1 MKEQEDDR
9 MDWNGRRVL
18 VTGAGKGIGRA
29 TAVMLAQREAKVVA
43 LSRSADDLAGLA
55 AEIACE
61 TISAD
66 LAEVGEIE
74 AAVGPA
80 LPVDLLVNCAGT
92 TALQSFVT
100 SDLSEFNRVMNVNSV
115 APMVL
120 SQIVV
125 RDWLARG
132 IKGAIVNVS
141 SDAARRGVVNHTA
154 YCASKAAL
162 DAMTRVMAAELGP
175 SGIRVNSVNPTVT
188 LTPMGELAWSDPAKA
203 DPVKARIPLGRF
215 LDPDEVAEAI
225 LFLLSDGASM
235 VNGVSLPV
243 DGGLS
248 VS

>member
-1 MKEQEDDR
+1 MKEQEYDR
-9 MDWNGRRVL
+9 MDWNGCRVL

-29 TAVMLAQREAKVVA
+29 TAVMLAKRGAKVVA
-43 LSRSADDLAGLA
+43 LSRSADDLASLA

-61 TISAD
+61 TICAD
-66 LAEVGEIE
+66 LAGIGAIE
-74 AAVGPA
+74 AAVRLA

-92 TALQSFVT
+92 TVLQSFVT
-100 SDLSEFNRVMNVNSV
+100 SDLAEFNRVMNVNTV

-243 DGGLS
+243 DGGLA

>member
-1 MKEQEDDR
+1 MEWRNK
-9 MDWNGRRVL
+9 RVL

-29 TAVMLAQREAKVVA
+29 TVVMLASRGAKVVA
-43 LSRSADDLAGLA
+43 LSRDQRDLDALATETGCESVCIDLARTEA
-55 AEIACE
+55 IQHAV
-61 TISAD
+61 SAT
-66 LAEVGEIE
+66 
-74 AAVGPA
+74 

-92 TALQSFVT
+92 TVLQSFVT
-100 SDLSEFNRVMNVNSV
+100 TELPDFNRVLAVNTV
-115 APMVL
+115 APLVL

-125 RDWLARG
+125 RDWLDRG

-162 DAMTRVMAAELGP
+162 DAMTRVMAAELG
-175 SGIRVNSVNPTVT
+175 SHGIRVNSVNPTVT

-215 LDPDEVAEAI
+215 LDPDEVAETI
-225 LFLLSDGASM
+225 LFLLSDEASM
-235 VNGVSLPV
+235 VNGISLPV

>member
-1 MKEQEDDR
+1 MNWDGK
-9 MDWNGRRVL
+9 RVL

-29 TAVMLAQREAKVVA
+29 TAVMLAGRGAKVVA
-43 LSRSADDLAGLA
+43 LTRTPDDLATLIS
-55 AEIACE
+55 EIGCE
-61 TISAD
+61 AICID
-66 LAEVGEIE
+66 LAKIE
-74 AAVGPA
+74 AIEPMVSVA
-80 LPVDLLVNCAGT
+80 LPVDFLVNCAGT
-92 TALQSFVT
+92 TVLQSFVSSEL
-100 SDLSEFNRVMNVNSV
+100 SDFNRVLNVNTV

-125 RDWLARG
+125 RDWLRRG
-132 IKGAIVNVS
+132 IGGAIVNVS

-162 DAMTRVMAAELGP
+162 DALTRVLAAELGP

-203 DPVKARIPLGRF
+203 APLKSRIPLGRF
-215 LDPDEVAEAI
+215 IDPDEVAEAI
-225 LFLLSDGASM
+225 VFLLSDAASM
-235 VNGVSLPV
+235 INGVSLPV

>member
-1 MKEQEDDR
+1 MN
-9 MDWNGRRVL
+9 WSGRRVL

-29 TAVMLAQREAKVVA
+29 TAVMLASRGARVVA
-43 LSRSADDLAGLA
+43 LSRSADDLVSLKSETG
-55 AEIACE
+55 CE
-61 TISAD
+61 TICAD
-66 LAEVGEIE
+66 LGAIDQI
-74 AAVGPA
+74 AATVKPA
-80 LPVDLLVNCAGT
+80 LPIDLLVNCAGT
-92 TALQSFVT
+92 TTLQSFVD
-100 SDLSEFNRVMNVNSV
+100 SDLSEFNRVLGVNTV

-125 RDWLARG
+125 KDWLARG

-225 LFLLSDGASM
+225 LFLLSDGAAM

>member
-1 MKEQEDDR
+1 MN
-9 MDWNGRRVL
+9 WSGRRVL

-29 TAVMLAQREAKVVA
+29 VALMLAARGARVVA
-43 LSRSADDLAGLA
+43 LSRSAGDLAALESEVG
-55 AEIACE
+55 CE
-61 TISAD
+61 TICAD
-66 LAEVGEIE
+66 LAEIDAID
-74 AAVGPA
+74 AAVAPS
-80 LPVDLLVNCAGT
+80 LPIDLLVNCAGT
-92 TALQSFVT
+92 TVLQSFVE
-100 SDLSEFNRVMNVNSV
+100 SDIGEFSRVLNVNTV

-175 SGIRVNSVNPTVT
+175 SSIRVNSVNPTVT

-225 LFLLSDGASM
+225 LFLLSDGAAM

>member
-1 MKEQEDDR
+1 MEWRNK
-9 MDWNGRRVL
+9 RVL

-29 TAVMLAQREAKVVA
+29 TAVMLAARGAKVVA
-43 LSRSADDLAGLA
+43 LSRDQRDLDALA
-55 AEIACE
+55 TETGCE
-61 TISAD
+61 TICID
-66 LAEVGEIE
+66 LARTE
-74 AAVGPA
+74 AVEHAVSAA

-92 TALQSFVT
+92 TVLQSFVAT
-100 SDLSEFNRVMNVNSV
+100 ELADFNRVLAVNTV
-115 APMVL
+115 APLVL
-120 SQIVV
+120 SQVVV
-125 RDWLARG
+125 RDWLDRG

-162 DAMTRVMAAELGP
+162 DAMTRVIAAELG
-175 SGIRVNSVNPTVT
+175 SHGIRVNSVNPTVT

-215 LDPDEVAEAI
+215 LDPDEVAETI
-225 LFLLSDGASM
+225 LFLLSDEASM
-235 VNGVSLPV
+235 VNGISLPV

>member
-1 MKEQEDDR
+1 MN
-9 MDWNGRRVL
+9 WGGRRVL

-29 TAVMLAQREAKVVA
+29 TAVMLAGQGARVVA
-43 LSRSADDLAGLA
+43 LSRSVADLAALS
-55 AEIACE
+55 AEISCE
-61 TISAD
+61 TICAD
-66 LAEVGEIE
+66 LGDLGKIEEVLQ
-74 AAVGPA
+74 PA
-80 LPVDLLVNCAGT
+80 LPVEMLVNCAGT
-92 TALQSFVT
+92 TTLQSFVE
-100 SDLSEFNRVMNVNSV
+100 SDLTEFNRVLSVNTV

-120 SQIVV
+120 SQVIV

-132 IKGAIVNVS
+132 VKGAIVNVS

-175 SGIRVNSVNPTVT
+175 AGIRVNSVNPTVT
-188 LTPMGELAWSDPAKA
+188 LTPMGELAWSDPAEA

-225 LFLLSDGASM
+225 LFLLGDGASM

-248 VS
+248 IS